1 MGPKTQKFFLV
12 PENLTFI
19 LKEKVAFLGNLAV
32 LRDVLVF
39 VDLKFDLESN
49 GDGLEEP
56 RGFLITNLLT

>member
-1 MGPKTQKFFLV
+1 MS
-12 PENLTFI
+12 ENWTFI

-32 LRDVLVF
+32 LRDVLVN
-39 VDLKFDLESN
+39 VDSKFDLESN